1 METLGDKFVAKSGI
15 LVANNFYCE
24 KCDYTCCKKYNWDKH
39 VMTLKHKKV
48 TIGNIEE
55 TKVAKSGTLSQI
67 KSVHYFCHFC
77 NKKYDSRNGLWKH
90 KKICNN
96 NTNNNNFINSQQKDE
111 LYNLEDISTKELV
124 LFLFKQNN
132 KLQESLIEMSKQSST
147 TNNTTNNNSHNKT
160 FNLQFFLN
168 ETCKDAINISD
179 FVNSIKPQLADLEN
193 TGRLGYV
200 QGVSNIILNNLN
212 NLNNHERPLHC
223 SDHKREVIYIKDNN
237 EWIKENEDKPILTK
251 AIKII
256 ANENIKNINEWKKL
270 NPDCT
275 DPDSKKN
282 NLYLKIV
289 SNSMSGTTA
298 EESSKNI
305 NKIISNLAKEV
316 TIDKNN

>member
-1 METLGDKFVAKSGI
+1 MAMFG
-15 LVANNFYCE
+15 NNFQPISSSNYYCE
-24 KCDYTCCKKYNWDKH
+24 FCDYTTSKKSNYEEH
-39 VMTLKHKKV
+39 LLTRKHKKSMV
-48 TIGNIEE
+48 GNDI
-55 TKVAKSGTLSQI
+55 SSNSSQSKQNSDI
-67 KSVHYFCHFC
+67 KYFCSKC
-77 NKKYDSRNGLWKH
+77 NKKYKDNSGLWKH
-90 KKICNN
+90 KKKCNMSSMIN
-96 NTNNNNFINSQQKDE
+96 EEDYHEELSDKELMMMIVKQNTELINVIKNGTHNTINS
-111 LYNLEDISTKELV
+111 
-124 LFLFKQNN
+124 
-132 KLQESLIEMSKQSST
+132 
-147 TNNTTNNNSHNKT
+147 NNNSHNKT
-160 FNLQFFLN
+160 FNLHFFLN

-193 TGRLGYV
+193 TGRVGYV
-200 QGVSNIILNNLN
+200 QGISNIILNNLN
-212 NLNNHERPLHC
+212 NLHNHERPLHC

-289 SNSMSGTTA
+289 SNSMSGITA

-305 NKIISNLAKEV
+305 NKIISNVAKEV